1 MSFGYQILGFG
12 SFTSRGGPVS
22 LENEGSING
31 QENREVVTT
40 SDFIGTGGTLIIP
53 SGFWVWS
60 NTQGTAGLIVDT
72 ADCIIENYGK
82 IIGRGGNGYNAGGSR
97 NGSEAISITAT
108 GVTIINHSGAYI
120 AGGGGTGGGAQ
131 NSGSGGGAG
140 GGIGGVGGN
149 GSGGTGGILNASG
162 GNGGGS
168 DGGASGGGAGGGGCA
183 VSVFGNAGGGGGGR
197 ILPGSGGAGTSTG
210 YGTGGSGGSAG
221 NVGGSGSG
229 NANGGGGGWGAN
241 GGAAAQTQIG
251 VGLGGKGIES
261 NSNSFTLTNNG
272 TIYGASS

>member
-1 MSFGYQILGFG
+1 MTSFGYDILGFG
-12 SFTSRGGPVS
+12 VSGSGPVTLTS
-22 LENEGSING
+22 ETAINS
-31 QENREVVTT
+31 QSNRKEVTT
-40 SDFIGTGGTLIIP
+40 SDFILGNGTLIIP
-53 SGFWVWS
+53 EDFWVWS
-60 NTQGTAGLIVDT
+60 DAQGTAGLIVDT
-72 ADCIIENYGK
+72 PNATIENYGK

-120 AGGGGTGGGAQ
+120 AGGGGTGGNAQ

-140 GGIGGVGGN
+140 GGVGGVGGN

-183 VSVFGNAGGGGGGR
+183 ISTFGNAGGGGGGR
-197 ILPGSGGAGTSTG
+197 ILPGSGGSGTSTG
-210 YGTGGSGGSAG
+210 NGTGGSGGSAG
-221 NVGGSGSG
+221 NAGGNGSG

-241 GGAAAQTQIG
+241 GGAAAQPQIG

-272 TIYGASS
+272 TIYGSQS

>member
-82 IIGRGGNGYNAGGSR
+82 IIGRGGNGYNSGGGR

-120 AGGGGTGGGAQ
+120 AGGGGTGGQAQ
-131 NSGSGGGAG
+131 NSGSGGGSG
-140 GGIGGVGGN
+140 GGF
-149 GSGGTGGILNASG
+149 GGTGGDGDGGSGGILNASG
-162 GNGGGS
+162 ANGLGSSGN
-168 DGGASGGGAGGGGCA
+168 GASGGGAGGGGCV
-183 VSVFGNAGGGGGGR
+183 VSTFGNAGGGGGGR
-197 ILPGSGGAGTSTG
+197 ILPGIGGNGS
-210 YGTGGSGGSAG
+210 GTGGSGGSAG

-241 GGAAAQTQIG
+241 GGAAAQPQIG

>member
-97 NGSEAISITAT
+97 HGSEAISITAT

-120 AGGGGTGGGAQ
+120 AGGGGTGGQAQ
-131 NSGSGGGAG
+131 NGGSGGGAG
-140 GGIGGVGGN
+140 GGFGGGDGIGGA
-149 GSGGTGGILNASG
+149 GGILNASG
-162 GNGGGS
+162 ANGTGS

-241 GGAAAQTQIG
+241 GGAAAQPQIG

>member
-1 MSFGYQILGFG
+1 MTSFGYDILGFG
-12 SFTSRGGPVS
+12 VSGSGPVTLTS
-22 LENEGSING
+22 ETAINSQSNR
-31 QENREVVTT
+31 QEVTT
-40 SDFIGTGGTLIIP
+40 SNFILANGTLIIP
-53 SGFWVWS
+53 EDFWVWS
-60 NTQGTAGLIVDT
+60 DTQGTAGLIVDT
-72 ADCIIENYGK
+72 PNATIENYGK

-97 NGSEAISITAT
+97 DGSEAISITAT

-120 AGGGGTGGGAQ
+120 AGGGGCGGDAQ

-140 GGIGGVGGN
+140 GGIGGGDGIGGA
-149 GSGGTGGILNASG
+149 GGILNASG
-162 GNGGGS
+162 ANGAGPVTS
-168 DGGASGGGAGGGGCA
+168 ASGGGAGGGGCA
-183 VSVFGNAGGGGGGR
+183 IVQGSSGYAGGGGGGR

-241 GGAAAQTQIG
+241 GGAAAQPQIG
-251 VGLGGKGIES
+251 VGLGGKGIEA

-272 TIYGASS
+272 TIYGAQS